1 MDVSTL
7 ESAEKTLS
15 SASDLLDN
23 VVRQNDQ
30 YPGAGA
36 TKGDLAQAKTMLGEM
51 VEILSELTSQLPVGV
66 ADDQDPAPPEELQQ
80 AFNKAASLISR
91 LYLNIRDAHTA
102 MEGGTTQ
109 SPPIEQADI
118 HLKRLVQHCRHVRE
132 HLLAIR
138 DCAF

>member
-15 SASDLLDN
+15 SASDLLDK

-36 TKGDLAQAKTMLGEM
+36 TKDDLAQAKTMLGEM
-51 VEILSELTSQLPVGV
+51 VEMLSELIVSI
-66 ADDQDPAPPEELQQ
+66 ADDRDPAPQEELQQ
-80 AFNKAASLISR
+80 AFNKAASLISS
-91 LYLNIRDAHTA
+91 LFGDIRDAQTA

-109 SPPIEQADI
+109 SAPIQQADV
-118 HLKRLVQHCRHVRE
+118 HLKRLVQHCHQVRE

-138 DCAF
+138 DRAF